1 MIREEQVKLLK
12 ELGKSHY
19 GNTLKN
25 YLSEKIIELN
35 DVSSC
40 ESFDDVL
47 GRKKAIKI
55 VKELFNF
62 MEDRKVIDKGRE
74 NYL

>member
-1 MIREEQVKLLK
+1 MIREDQVKLLK

-19 GNTLKN
+19 GNTLKI
-25 YLSEKIIELN
+25 YLSEKIAELN
-35 DVSSC
+35 DVSTC

-62 MEDRKVIDKGRE
+62 MEERKTMGKSRE
-74 NYL
+74 SYV